1 MAVRPDYE
9 MWREPALTLGGEF
22 QVPTKKAPER
32 TPGPLQFL
40 GIVLTRWKQDSGL
53 GAIVQ
58 VGHQRRGRGRASLLQ
73 PPVGRRP
80 PLRPKACPV
89 KRNFQFEKRKK
100 DLDKKQKREDK
111 LKRKLERKALGGDAT
126 DELAPEASE
135 TEPQPSH
142 GDDPAAG

>member
-9 MWREPALTLGGEF
+9 MWREPALTLGGECSR
-22 QVPTKKAPER
+22 TNKKVPER

-40 GIVLTRWKQDSGL
+40 GIVLTRCNQHNGS

-58 VGHQRRGRGRASLLQ
+58 EGTSAGALAGLAYSTR
-73 PPVGRRP
+73 PFGRRP
-80 PLRPKACPV
+80 PLRLKACPV

-111 LKRKLERKALGGDAT
+111 LKRKLERKAQGGDAT
-126 DELAPEASE
+126 DDPAPDASE
-135 TEPQPSH
+135 PEPQPSL